1 MQYFFNNSCY
11 LFNGISDEKINKL
24 FSEIFCKEKT
34 FEQGEIIA
42 YQDETADSLMI
53 VIEGKVRGEM
63 VDYSGKTIIIEEM
76 EPFAVLASAFLFGK
90 KNKFPVNIVA
100 QEISKILVFPKDS
113 LLKLLYKDENIL
125 RNLLNIISNRAQF
138 LTYKIKFLS
147 FHSIKGKFAYYILDL
162 AKNNNSNS
170 IKLPI
175 TQNKLADLFGVTRP
189 SLARAIREMHNDKII
204 YAKGKSIDILNT
216 YELYEVMK

>member
-1 MQYFFNNSCY
+1 MQYFFNNSCN

-53 VIEGKVRGEM
+53 ILGGTVRGEM

-76 EPFAVLASAFLFGK
+76 QPFTVLASAFIFGK

-100 QEISKILVFPKDS
+100 QETSKILIIPKDS

-125 RNLLNIISNRAQF
+125 KNLLNIISNRAQF

-147 FHSIKGKFAYYILDL
+147 FHSIKGKFAFYILDL

-175 TQNKLADLFGVTRP
+175 TQNRLADLFGVTRP

-204 YAKGKSIDILNT
+204 FAKGKSIDILNT
-216 YELYEVMK
+216 YELYDVMK